1 MDDSFEVE
9 PVIESDVVERVLP
22 DTPKKECQHCPFTT
36 SRKFNLDRHVKIH
49 HPIPTANPPETKGV
63 LCDECGVKLSTLFN
77 LRRHKRHMHETTGTS
92 KNVCPV
98 CGEHFNLP
106 GHSIA
111 DMVVVG
117 IERVLPRGDK
127 LIRTIREAYWINQYE
142 SCTFGANR
150 QE

>member
-1 MDDSFEVE
+1 MTGLFTYVKQK
-9 PVIESDVVERVLP
+9 DVYVNP
-22 DTPKKECQHCPFTT
+22 TTPWTGYVTQKKFKE
-36 SRKFNLDRHVKIH
+36 
-49 HPIPTANPPETKGV
+49 
-63 LCDECGVKLSTLFN
+63 
-77 LRRHKRHMHETTGTS
+77 
-92 KNVCPV
+92 V

-127 LIRTIREAYWINQYE
+127 LIRTIKEAYWINQYE